1 MGEFTNEDCMD
12 VMARYP
18 DKYFDLA
25 IVDPPYGGGCSEHEW
40 DKRERGRFGERFDK
54 YHITPG
60 DEHDAWGGGA
70 STATSH
76 PTIKA
81 GRTGG
86 TWAAKYSGGIF
97 DNDIRHWDIAPTKE
111 YFDELFRVSKNQIIW
126 GGNYFDLPPTRCFI
140 VWHKTNIPLEGFTM
154 SPVEYAWSSFNKNA
168 MMFEHYSSGNKK
180 NPRFHPTQKPVELYE
195 WLLRKFAEPG
205 FKILDTHCGSAS
217 SLVACQRMG
226 FDFVGCEI
234 DRTYYTLASERLE
247 KDSRQA
253 TIFNI

>member
-18 DKYFDLA
+18 DHYFDLA
-25 IVDPPYGGGCSEHEW
+25 IVDPPYGGGAQSTSGTSESADDSEEGSTSTTS
-40 DKRERGRFGERFDK
+40 RPAMNTTRGGV
-54 YHITPG
+54 
-60 DEHDAWGGGA
+60 A
-70 STATSH
+70 SIATLH

-81 GRTGG
+81 SRTGG

-140 VWHKTNIPLEGFTM
+140 VWHKTNIPTEGFTM

-168 MMFEHYSSGNKK
+168 MLFEHYSSGNKK

-234 DRTYYTLASERLE
+234 DKTYYTLASERLE